1 MTDVEQR
8 LREIE
13 ERASKASEGPWS
25 AKWGYVGARRTLFL
39 SRPDYD
45 GVLFGLSDS
54 EAENVQHRADTE
66 FAAEARQDIPWLLSL
81 LREREEEIRRLRT
94 LLERARIGAWH
105 EACGD
110 HADPDPCWHCCDWR
124 ELAEEIDAAL
134 RGEQP

>member
-1 MTDVEQR
+1 MTDEELEAEFAKAWAEHPYSR
-8 LREIE
+8 LRAAVLELRDAVYE
-13 ERASKASEGPWS
+13 A
-25 AKWGYVGARRTLFL
+25 VGIAR
-39 SRPDYD
+39 
-45 GVLFGLSDS
+45 
-54 EAENVQHRADTE
+54 
-66 FAAEARQDIPWLLSL
+66 LSL
-81 LREREEEIRRLRT
+81 LREREEENRRLRA

>member
-1 MTDVEQR
+1 MNEVEQR

-13 ERASKASEGPWS
+13 ERVSKATPGPWRAVCEATAEETACGRDVYS
-25 AKWGYVGARRTLFL
+25 LTGPEWVEEGDYSFFGEHDAQFIAHAR
-39 SRPDYD
+39 DD
-45 GVLFGLSDS
+45 V
-54 EAENVQHRADTE
+54 
-66 FAAEARQDIPWLLSL
+66 PWLLSL

-105 EACGD
+105 EACGA